1 MRTHGHKEHRQK
13 YHRNRNAE
21 IAAQYIEIE
30 LREQGDRRADQRAA
44 PHRMKFQGPPQE
56 AAVHLFG
63 ALRLPYFSL
72 SLHRDSP
79 FLSLNSIAFYAI
91 LLTPKRFALSVF
103 FGGLL

>member
-1 MRTHGHKEHRQK
+1 MRTHGHQQDGQEH
-13 YHRNRNAE
+13 HRNRNAE
-21 IAAQYIEIE
+21 IAAQHIEIE

-44 PHRMKFQGPPQE
+44 PHRVKFQGPPQE

-63 ALRLPYFSL
+63 APRLPYFSL
-72 SLHRDSP
+72 CLHRDSP

-91 LLTPKRFALSVF
+91 LFTPKRFALSVF